1 MSELPFIKMHG
12 LGNDF
17 VVLDARRKSLELN
30 AAQVRV
36 IADRRVG
43 VGCDQVITIEPP
55 RDGKADVFMRIRN
68 SDGGEVS
75 TCGNAARCIADLVM
89 QENNSDTAVIETA
102 AGLLNAKNVGGGMI
116 SVDMGPARLD
126 WRHIPLTPSL
136 MTKSSDTLHLDVA
149 AGPFSDP
156 AAVGMGNPHA
166 VFFVENAEA
175 APLETFGPELER
187 HPMFPEGVNVGAAQ
201 VISTSEIRLRVWERG
216 SGLTR
221 ACGSG
226 ACAAVVAANRRGL
239 SGREADVI
247 VDGGRLNIEWT
258 ANDHVLMRGP
268 AAVSFIGS
276 MSDSLL

>member
-1 MSELPFIKMHG
+1 
-12 LGNDF
+12 
-17 VVLDARRKSLELN
+17 
-30 AAQVRV
+30 
-36 IADRRVG
+36 
-43 VGCDQVITIEPP
+43 
-55 RDGKADVFMRIRN
+55 
-68 SDGGEVS
+68 
-75 TCGNAARCIADLVM
+75 
-89 QENNSDTAVIETA
+89 
-102 AGLLNAKNVGGGMI
+102 
-116 SVDMGPARLD
+116 
-126 WRHIPLTPSL
+126 
-136 MTKSSDTLHLDVA
+136 
-149 AGPFSDP
+149 
-156 AAVGMGNPHA
+156 
-166 VFFVENAEA
+166 
-175 APLETFGPELER
+175 PELER